1 MRVMCVSTPAA
12 PHVWWCTL
20 DLWVLLRGARLD
32 GETESVCVRFTFSF
46 YFSIGVSVSIYLLY
60 PAAPA
65 PRPARLGFTVRLYLG
80 FTVRLYGKAFGKALR
95 RGTSYPLP

>member
-32 GETESVCVRFTFSF
+32 GETESVCVRTFTFSF
-46 YFSIGVSVSIYLLY
+46 YFVDLFSISVSIYLLY

-65 PRPARLGFTVRLYLG
+65 PRPARR
-80 FTVRLYGKAFGKALR
+80 
-95 RGTSYPLP
+95 